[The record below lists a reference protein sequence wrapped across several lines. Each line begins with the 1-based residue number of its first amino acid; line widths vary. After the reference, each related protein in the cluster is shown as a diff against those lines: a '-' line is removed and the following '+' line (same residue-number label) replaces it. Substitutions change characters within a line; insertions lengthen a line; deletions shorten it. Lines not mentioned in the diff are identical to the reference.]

1 MYNTSANTQASASL
15 ESMLAQVGDDKVS
28 HVTGT
33 ALSAEQWWIE
43 AEIQASLSDTTQGS
57 SVEQSVQA
65 LVHRLRVMTGPD
77 RSLVALVTL
86 LTRYAALSRLTEDRT
101 NRATA
106 TTTSSPWQ

>member
-1 MYNTSANTQASASL
+1 MEKYFQFQMYTSTNSQASASL

-65 LVHRLRVMTGPD
+65 LVNRLRVMTGPD
-77 RSLVALVTL
+77 RSLAALVTL
-86 LTRYAALSRLTEDRT
+86 LTRYGRIPSIEHVPRT
-101 NRATA
+101 H
-106 TTTSSPWQ
+106 

>member
-1 MYNTSANTQASASL
+1 MAL
-15 ESMLAQVGDDKVS
+15 VDDDKVS

-65 LVHRLRVMTGPD
+65 LVNRLRVMTGPD
-77 RSLVALVTL
+77 RSLAALVTL
-86 LTRYAALSRLTEDRT
+86 LTR
-101 NRATA
+101 
-106 TTTSSPWQ
+106 